1 VNLPVALDEHG
12 GNTSL
17 PTGRQAKPCKAVF
30 SHFGGIAMGVANL
43 IAGIAVLLLGSVVAF
58 FAGRLPYKAE
68 YGPGPGFMPLWIG
81 VALIVCATAT
91 IIKTVRQYG
100 HEEGR
105 FIQPK
110 TRQVVFVLVTLIIT
124 FLLVP
129 VFGLSLGLALFTG
142 FTMRTAGRHGWVLC
156 VLVAVA
162 TAAAVRFIFGYG
174 LDIPL
179 PKGFIGL

>member
-1 VNLPVALDEHG
+1 
-12 GNTSL
+12 
-17 PTGRQAKPCKAVF
+17 
-30 SHFGGIAMGVANL
+30 MGVANL
-43 IAGIAVLLLGSVVAF
+43 MAGIAVLLLGSVVAF
-58 FAGRLPYKAE
+58 FASRLPYQAE
-68 YGPGPGFMPLWIG
+68 YGPGPGFLPLWIG
-81 VALIVCATAT
+81 VALIACAIAT
-91 IIKTVRQYG
+91 IIKAIKKGG
-100 HEEGR
+100 HQKGS
-105 FIQPK
+105 FFQPK
-110 TRQVVFVLVTLIIT
+110 TGQVLFVLATLIIT

-179 PKGFIGL
+179 PKGYIGL

>member
-1 VNLPVALDEHG
+1 MKVG
-12 GNTSL
+12 
-17 PTGRQAKPCKAVF
+17 QAE
-30 SHFGGIAMGVANL
+30 SDFGGIAMGVANL
-43 IAGIAVLLLGSVVAF
+43 LAGIGVLLLGSVVAF
-58 FAGRLPYKAE
+58 FASRLPYKAE
-68 YGPGPGFMPLWIG
+68 YGPGPGFLPLWIG
-81 VALIVCATAT
+81 VALIACAIAT
-91 IIKTVRQYG
+91 IIKAVRQYG

-110 TRQVVFVLVTLIIT
+110 TRQVAFVLVTLMIT

-179 PKGFIGL
+179 PKGYIGL

>member
-1 VNLPVALDEHG
+1 
-12 GNTSL
+12 
-17 PTGRQAKPCKAVF
+17 
-30 SHFGGIAMGVANL
+30 MGVANL
-43 IAGIAVLLLGSVVAF
+43 LAGIAVLLLGSTVTF
-58 FAGRLPYKAE
+58 FASQLPYKAE

-81 VALIVCATAT
+81 VALMVCAIAT
-91 IIKTVRQYG
+91 IAKAVKTVG
-100 HEEGR
+100 HQEGR

-110 TRQVVFVLVTLIIT
+110 TRQVLFVLVTLIVT
-124 FLLVP
+124 FLLIP

-156 VLVAVA
+156 VLVAVV

-179 PKGFIGL
+179 PKGYIGL